1 MSILKELYYG
11 NIEPANRLMKRGG
24 EYERITRQLVKDEE
38 ALASLLTADAK
49 GLQEKIE
56 EQIYALGNIAEQ
68 ESFVEGFRLGA
79 QIAWECIH
87 YKSDEFY
94 Q

>member
-38 ALASLLTADAK
+38 ALVSLLTAEAK
-49 GLQEKIE
+49 GLQEKMV
-56 EQIYALGNIAEQ
+56 L
-68 ESFVEGFRLGA
+68 
-79 QIAWECIH
+79 
-87 YKSDEFY
+87 
-94 Q
+94 